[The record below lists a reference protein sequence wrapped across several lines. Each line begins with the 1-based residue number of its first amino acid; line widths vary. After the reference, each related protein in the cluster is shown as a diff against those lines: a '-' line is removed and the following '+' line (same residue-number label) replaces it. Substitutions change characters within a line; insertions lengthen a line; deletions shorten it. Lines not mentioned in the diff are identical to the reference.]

1 MLILSIISMLV
12 LILRIPADA
21 DHWLYGHA
29 ASLVPYLPDPAL
41 EQVATH
47 VMKGLQGSKH
57 SEDSLRI
64 WSQALGA
71 VG

>member
-1 MLILSIISMLV
+1 MMHG
-12 LILRIPADA
+12 P
-21 DHWLYGHA
+21 A
-29 ASLVPYLPDPAL
+29 ASLVPYLADPAL

-47 VMKGLQGSKH
+47 VMNGLQGSKDK
-57 SEDSLRI
+57 EDSLRI

>member
-1 MLILSIISMLV
+1 MCG
-12 LILRIPADA
+12 P
-21 DHWLYGHA
+21 A

-47 VMKGLQGSKH
+47 VMKGLQGSGDN
-57 SEDSLRI
+57 EDSLRI